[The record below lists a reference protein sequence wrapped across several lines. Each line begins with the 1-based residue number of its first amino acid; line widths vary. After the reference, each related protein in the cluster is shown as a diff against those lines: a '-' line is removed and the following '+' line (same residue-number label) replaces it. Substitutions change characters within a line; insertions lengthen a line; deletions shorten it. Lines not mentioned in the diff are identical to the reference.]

1 MSTVC
6 VGHNLE
12 IQGFVYLLLSMGCIL
27 KMDSFYNSTLFG
39 ITSNQQGSSVARTV
53 RKGKCAAVD
62 SEGIIVPKWNDMK
75 DVPGI
80 ITYHDIKLVPHKT

>member
-1 MSTVC
+1 
-6 VGHNLE
+6 
-12 IQGFVYLLLSMGCIL
+12 
-27 KMDSFYNSTLFG
+27 MDSFYNSALFG
-39 ITSNQQGSSVARTV
+39 ITSNQRGSSVARTM

-80 ITYHDIKLVPHKT
+80 IIYHDIKLFPHKTWVVAKLTIWPECDHNVAIGGRT

>member
-1 MSTVC
+1 
-6 VGHNLE
+6 
-12 IQGFVYLLLSMGCIL
+12 MGCIL
-27 KMDSFYNSTLFG
+27 KINSFYNSTLFS
-39 ITSNQQGSSVARTV
+39 IISNQQGSSVTRT

-80 ITYHDIKLVPHKT
+80 IVYHDIKLVPHKTWVVTTLKTWPGCDYNVAIGGRT